1 MLKVQSLNIRYADNT
16 VVHNFSLDVK
26 EGEVVSIIGP
36 NGSGKSTILK
46 AMTRLIPCESGRVC
60 IAERELRSLSTKQVS
75 RLMCMLCQ
83 SNASPADM
91 TVGEWS
97 ATAACRIRNGMS
109 ASTPRMKR

>member
-46 AMTRLIPCESGRVC
+46 AMTRLIPCEKRPGMHCRTGAALAQHEASVPSYVHALPVERQSGGHDGR
-60 IAERELRSLSTKQVS
+60 RTGQLR
-75 RLMCMLCQ
+75 
-83 SNASPADM
+83 PH
-91 TVGEWS
+91 
-97 ATAACRIRNGMS
+97 AA
-109 ASTPRMKR
+109 